1 MNTQDE
7 QNKLREQLSELT
19 PEQIN
24 SMKEELN
31 DIKQAEFPS
40 DAIVSRKRM
49 MKGKMSPLGTY
60 WLVVTVKAN
69 SKTTS
74 KYVAYRLM
82 GKIDKLDEAKHVH
95 DLREKIRA
103 KYKF

>member
-1 MNTQDE
+1 MVIMNTQNE

-31 DIKQAEFPS
+31 DIKKSEFPS

-60 WLVVTVKAN
+60 LYLFL
-69 SKTTS
+69 KTS
-74 KYVAYRLM
+74 FIMFNIFKCSFL
-82 GKIDKLDEAKHVH
+82 LNVH
-95 DLREKIRA
+95 
-103 KYKF
+103 F